1 MKKGS
6 VHTWVFSLLQE
17 KQSSPL
23 LLCPS
28 LQASASRRNHDYLMA
43 VWQLS

>member
-1 MKKGS
+1 MEKGS
-6 VHTWVFSLLQE
+6 VYTWVFSLPQE

-28 LQASASRRNHDYLMA
+28 LQARASRRNHDYLMA